1 MPRRIN
7 IHRRLARRIKQ
18 GDAIFKDIFE
28 LEERFVVNAILGQT
42 IELGQSPLS
51 EKRIKQLIVENVLL
65 DESQWSKL
73 TEKLVNPWVM
83 GTVADGGQVALSS
96 LNPGT
101 IFNVVD
107 PFVVET
113 MGQRV
118 IGFSRFTVETTNL
131 QIKRI
136 LEKAIEEGISIQE
149 MGEKIHEYFAQ
160 DCSIGRAARIAR
172 TETVGA
178 HNCGNMVGMKQS
190 GVVDNHMW
198 LTAGDADVRESHQ
211 IDGSVRKIGSDFPL
225 GMDYT
230 GYSRQ
235 FPSDMNERCTTIPT
249 RQAVN

>member
-1 MPRRIN
+1 MPHRVN

-18 GDAIFKDIFE
+18 GKEIFKDLFK
-28 LEERFVVNAILGQT
+28 LEERFVVNAILSQT
-42 IELGQSPLS
+42 IELGLSLLS
-51 EKRIKQLIVENVLL
+51 EKTLKQLIIENTLL
-65 DESQWSKL
+65 DEEQWSKL

-101 IFNVVD
+101 IFSVVD

-113 MGQRV
+113 MGNRV
-118 IGFSRFTVETTNL
+118 IEFSKFTVETTNL
-131 QIKRI
+131 QIKAI
-136 LEKAIEEGISIQE
+136 LEKSIEEGISIRE
-149 MGEKIHEYFAQ
+149 MGERIHEYFAK
-160 DCSIGRAARIAR
+160 DCSIGRAASIAR

-178 HNCGNMVGMKQS
+178 HNCGNMIGMKQS

-198 LTAGDADVRESHQ
+198 LTAGDADVRDSHQ
-211 IDGSVRKIGSDFPL
+211 IDGSVRKIGNDFPL

-235 FPSDMNERCTTIPT
+235 FPSDFNERCVTSPT
-249 RQAVN
+249 RQNVN